1 MDERRSDYDVTDTVR
16 TTDAQSVGSEVQR
29 IFRELYQSEAS
40 SVLAQSFQDAAR
52 LFRGEYPGHHPCDTD
67 YHDLQHTL
75 DVTLAMSRLMA
86 GFEQARRGATRLNPR
101 LFELGVITALFHDC
115 GYIRR
120 ENESTVA
127 TGAAFTKVHVSRGGE
142 FLQHYL
148 HAIGRDADRALA
160 VQLIHFT
167 GYEMPVNEIAVSEP
181 AHRLLGNLLG
191 SADIIAQMSDRCY
204 LEKVRDRLYDEFV
217 AGGIARQRRP
227 DGGEQVLFGSPEDL
241 VFKTPAFY
249 ATALKRLQEM
259 LGGVHAYAEAHFG
272 GQNLYAE
279 EVERN
284 VQYAKQVAQQG
295 DASLLRRHPPAP
307 VHRAPDANAGDP
319 KPGLAAPKVSALAS
333 CSDNT

>member
-1 MDERRSDYDVTDTVR
+1 MDDRRSDYDVTDTVR
-16 TTDAQSVGSEVQR
+16 TTDAESVGGEVQR
-29 IFRELYQSEAS
+29 IYRDLYQAEAS
-40 SVLAQSFQDAAR
+40 PVLSQCFRDIAR
-52 LFRGEYPGHHPCDTD
+52 LFRGEYPGHRPCDTD

-86 GFEQARRGATRLNPR
+86 GFEHVRRGATQLDAH
-101 LFELGVITALFHDC
+101 LFELGVIAALFHDC

-120 ENESTVA
+120 EDENTVA
-127 TGAAFTKVHVSRGGE
+127 NGAEFTKIHVSRGGE

-148 HAIGRDADRALA
+148 HAIGRDDDRALA

-167 GYEMPVNEIAVSEP
+167 GYEVPVGEIPVSEP

-217 AGGIARQRRP
+217 VGGIARQRRP
-227 DGGEQVLFGSPEDL
+227 DGGEQVLFASPEDL

-249 ATALKRLQEM
+249 ATALKRLEEM

-272 GQNLYAE
+272 GQNLYVEA
-279 EVERN
+279 VERN
-284 VQYAKQVAQQG
+284 VQYAQTVASQG
-295 DASLLRRHPPAP
+295 NANLLRRQPPGP
-307 VHRAPDANAGDP
+307 VRG
-319 KPGLAAPKVSALAS
+319 AAPASDAAVEILPAEKKASA
-333 CSDNT
+333 C

>member
-16 TTDAQSVGSEVQR
+16 TTDAESVGGEVQR
-29 IFRELYQSEAS
+29 IYRDVFQAEAS
-40 SVLAQSFQDAAR
+40 AVLAQSFRDVAR
-52 LFRGEYPGHHPCDTD
+52 LFRGEYPGHRPCDTD

-86 GFEQARRGATRLNPR
+86 GFEHARRGAVRIDPR

-120 ENESTVA
+120 EEEAEVT
-127 TGAAFTKVHVSRGGE
+127 TGAVFTRIHVSRGGE
-142 FLQHYL
+142 FLRHYL
-148 HAIGRDADRALA
+148 REIGRDSDAPLA
-160 VQLIHFT
+160 AQLIHFT
-167 GYEMPVNEIAVSEP
+167 GYEVPVNEIPVSEP

-217 AGGIARQRRP
+217 EGGIARQRRA
-227 DGGEQVLFGSPEDL
+227 DGAEQVLFASPEDL

-249 ATALKRLQEM
+249 ATALKRLEEM
-259 LGGVHAYAEAHFG
+259 LGGVHAFAEAHFG
-272 GQNLYAE
+272 GQNLYVE

-284 VQYAKQVAQQG
+284 VRYATKVAQEG
-295 DASLLRRHPPAP
+295 DASLLRRQPPGP
-307 VHRAPDANAGDP
+307 QHRDLGAAD
-319 KPGLAAPKVSALAS
+319 AAPAETAR
-333 CSDNT
+333 TARR

>member
-16 TTDAQSVGSEVQR
+16 TTDPESVGTEVQR
-29 IFRELYQSEAS
+29 LYREVYQAEAS
-40 SVLAQSFQDAAR
+40 AVLTQSFRDVAR
-52 LFRGEYPGHHPCDTD
+52 LFRGEYPGHQPCDTD

-86 GFEQARRGATRLNPR
+86 GYEQARRGATHLDAR

-120 ENESTVA
+120 EGEEDIS

-142 FLQHYL
+142 FLRHYL
-148 HAIGRDADRALA
+148 HDIGRDGDAPLA
-160 VQLIHFT
+160 AQLIHFT
-167 GYEMPVNEIAVSEP
+167 GYEVPVQDIAVAEP

-217 AGGIARQRRP
+217 EGGIARQRQP
-227 DGGEQVLFGSPEDL
+227 NGAHQVLFASPEDL

-249 ATALKRLQEM
+249 ATALKRLEQM
-259 LGGVHAYAEAHFG
+259 LGGVHAFAEAHFG
-272 GQNLYAE
+272 GQNLYVE

-284 VQYAKQVAQQG
+284 VRYATKVAEHR
-295 DASLLRRHPPAP
+295 DASMLRRHPPAP
-307 VHRAPDANAGDP
+307 NHRDEGAEAVPAEATGS
-319 KPGLAAPKVSALAS
+319 GRR
-333 CSDNT
+333 

>member
-16 TTDAQSVGSEVQR
+16 TTDAQSVGSKVQR
-29 IFRELYQSEAS
+29 IFREIYQSEAS

-52 LFRGEYPGHHPCDTD
+52 LFR
-67 YHDLQHTL
+67 
-75 DVTLAMSRLMA
+75 
-86 GFEQARRGATRLNPR
+86 
-101 LFELGVITALFHDC
+101 
-115 GYIRR
+115 
-120 ENESTVA
+120 
-127 TGAAFTKVHVSRGGE
+127 GE

-241 VFKTPAFY
+241 VFKTPTFY

-284 VQYAKQVAQQG
+284 VQYAKKVAQQG

-319 KPGLAAPKVSALAS
+319 KPGLAAPKVSAR
-333 CSDNT
+333 